1 MLTISGGSISIAPQM
16 LAEFSPI
23 VPESYYYPEALGMDL
38 EYRYALYGEIY
49 LHQPWITAV
58 INKRAE
64 AVSRLPVNVWDIKGD
79 TRQLDT
85 RSAYARLISDPCP
98 KMDPFSFWGWVQR
111 TIDIYGETFLAIV
124 RDGNDQPISL
134 FPMHPSRIA
143 IKRNP
148 KDGDYTYY
156 FQAGSGI
163 GTELVHFAERDVVPF
178 KLFNPNKLERG
189 MSKMEALRST
199 IFAEDSSRTAT
210 SAMWKNAGRPN
221 MVLSTQNRLGEAGR
235 KRLKLAFDQSHAG
248 SSNAGQ
254 TLVLEDGVT
263 ATAMQV
269 SAVDMQYIEAR
280 QLNREEVC
288 GVYDVAPPMVHILD
302 RATFSNISAQMR
314 AFYRDTMAPPL
325 EFLQSVM
332 NKYVGSQWGRP
343 NLMEFAVDDVIRGDF
358 ETRMEAAH
366 KGVSTAVMTPNESRD
381 MIGLNRYD
389 DPKADKLYANSAIQ
403 PLGEP
408 AEQVRIMGQLTG
420 PTPDGVGGPPP
431 AVPVAGLEGGKPTAI
446 PKPGGPNPPK
456 PAGGPQPNNS
466 NPSSMPKPKHLR
478 AVKGEVGRGRTDDEL
493 VAFAFKLYRE
503 YPEDLDDIMTAVK
516 LAIAE
521 RDKKETTT

>member
-1 MLTISGGSISIAPQM
+1 MLTVSGGSIPVTPQA
-16 LAEFSPI
+16 LAELSPL
-23 VPESYYYPEALGMDL
+23 VGPDSYYDAEKVGMDL

-58 INKRAE
+58 VNKRAE
-64 AVSRLPVNVWDIKGD
+64 AISRLPVNVWDVKGG
-79 TRQLDT
+79 TKELDT
-85 RSAYARLISDPCP
+85 RSAYAKLVADPCQY
-98 KMDPFSFWGWVQR
+98 MDPFSFWGWVQR

-124 RDGNDQPISL
+124 RDGNGQPINL
-134 FPMHPSRIA
+134 MPMHPSRVL
-143 IKRNP
+143 IKRAN
-148 KDGDYTYY
+148 DGTYTYFY
-156 FQAGSGI
+156 QTGSGI
-163 GTELVHFAERDVVPF
+163 NTTLVRFEERDIVPF
-178 KLFNPNKLERG
+178 KLFNPAKLERG

-235 KRLKLAFDQSHAG
+235 KRLKIAFDSAHAG

-314 AFYRDTMAPPL
+314 AFYRDTMAPPI
-325 EFLQSVM
+325 EFIQSVM
-332 NKYVGSQWGRP
+332 DKYVGSQWARP
-343 NLMEFAVDDVIRGDF
+343 NVMRFAVDDVIRGDF
-358 ETRMEAAH
+358 EVRMEAAH
-366 KGVSTAVMTPNESRD
+366 KGIATGVMTPNEARD
-381 MIGLNRYD
+381 SIGLNRYD
-389 DPKADKLYANSAIQ
+389 DDKADKLYANSAIQ
-403 PLGEP
+403 ELGMP
-408 AEQVRIMGQLTG
+408 AEQIRLQGMVNGA
-420 PTPDGVGGPPP
+420 TPDGTAVAPP
-431 AVPVAGLEGGKPTAI
+431 VPVAGLEGDKPAVI
-446 PKPGGPNPPK
+446 PKPGAPNLPK
-456 PAGGPQPNNS
+456 PPTS
-466 NPSSMPKPKHLR
+466 KYLR
-478 AVKGEVGRGRTDDEL
+478 QVKGEVGRGRTDDEL

-503 YPEDLDDIMTAVK
+503 HEDDLDDILTAVK
-516 LAIAE
+516 LAVAE
-521 RDKKETTT
+521 RDKKENN